1 MHRLTW
7 MALLLGV
14 VAFAPAA
21 SASELVMFRRAG
33 CPWCAMW
40 DREIGP
46 IYDRTDVG
54 RSVPIRFVEL
64 GRDDD
69 MKVALANP
77 VRFTPTFVLV
87 DEGRE
92 IGRIEGYPGADFF
105 WGLLERLL
113 QAPATKAGGADPSAD
128 ERREVA
134 GKSS

>member
-33 CPWCAMW
+33 CPWCATW

-69 MKVALANP
+69 MKVALTNP

-134 GKSS
+134 RKSS